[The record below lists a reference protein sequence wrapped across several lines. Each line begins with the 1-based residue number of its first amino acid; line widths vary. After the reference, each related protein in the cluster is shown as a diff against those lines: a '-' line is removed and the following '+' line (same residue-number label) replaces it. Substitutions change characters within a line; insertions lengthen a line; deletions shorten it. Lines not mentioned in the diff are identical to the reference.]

1 MNIEDD
7 EIEEDDKNSNYDN
20 NYSDGG
26 TSMNNRSDA
35 NTPTDRT
42 GGSLNF
48 RRIKKVPSDLGN
60 YGEAKKSIYS
70 NIKSAK
76 AARVI
81 ADLTER
87 EALQHPGAALIP
99 TVSNMEE
106 GLNMVT
112 ALSPFH
118 VTSNEQLLSG
128 NDTPR
133 DKGIVGSSSS
143 IIQGGSLK
151 KTLKSRMV

>member
-1 MNIEDD
+1 MNIEDE

-26 TSMNNRSDA
+26 TSMNNRSDV
-35 NTPTDRT
+35 NTPTDKT

-48 RRIKKVPSDLGN
+48 KRIKKVPSDLGN

-87 EALQHPGAALIP
+87 EALQHGGTTAGGGVGAVP
-99 TVSNMEE
+99 TVTNMEE

-112 ALSPFH
+112 ALSPFQ
-118 VTSNEQLLSG
+118 VTSNE
-128 NDTPR
+128 
-133 DKGIVGSSSS
+133 
-143 IIQGGSLK
+143 
-151 KTLKSRMV
+151 

>member
-7 EIEEDDKNSNYDN
+7 EVDEDDKNSNYDN

-26 TSMNNRSDA
+26 TSMNNRSEVL
-35 NTPTDRT
+35 TPTDRT

-48 RRIKKVPSDLGN
+48 KRIKKVPSDLGN
-60 YGEAKKSIYS
+60 YGETKKSIYS

-87 EALQHPGAALIP
+87 EALYHIPPGAGGGVTVP
-99 TVSNMEE
+99 TITNMEE
-106 GLNMVT
+106 GQNMVT

-118 VTSNEQLLSG
+118 ITSTE
-128 NDTPR
+128 
-133 DKGIVGSSSS
+133 
-143 IIQGGSLK
+143 
-151 KTLKSRMV
+151 